1 MKKMA
6 TFFLLLLIGASLAA
20 QRNCGSMEHLHEQ
33 IQQSPEMRQRRAD
46 SEERIQKLLA
56 EPRAKTVIT
65 IPVVFHIIHNGDAV
79 GVDENLSDA
88 LISAQLAQMNA
99 DFSLSNAD
107 VSSIPMAFLPLA
119 ANTSIQFCLAAST
132 PDCQP
137 TNGINRVNGGQATWT
152 RSQIQNTLKP
162 NTIWDRDEY
171 LNIWTVVFNASEN
184 GLLGYAQFPGGP
196 AATDGVVV
204 TYTSVGSLALPNPDG
219 GDYDSGRTMTHEIGH
234 WLNLYH
240 IWGDDEND
248 ANTCAGSDL
257 VSDTPNQAVAS
268 GGCPN
273 FPQVSCANGPNGDMF
288 MNYMDYSDD
297 DCLNMFSVGQGD
309 RMYVVLDGGDR
320 STLANSPGCLPPGIC
335 YCDAASNDLA
345 ANEKIGNIV
354 FSDIAQASSS
364 NSGYENFTNVV
375 GQVAANQTYLFTA
388 TISNGFSTDQVL
400 VWIDFNQNGSFD
412 DAGEQVFTSSIGSG
426 PHTANIAIPATATL
440 GQTRMR
446 IRLHDTSDGPNS
458 ASCGNSTYGQVEDYT
473 LDITAALPVSYRFF
487 DVKKQNDHDALLVWE
502 TEYELDN
509 KGFGIELAT
518 DTQLGNFKSVGF
530 APAQSSP
537 AYSHL
542 LSNLPK
548 GQLYFRLRQEDF
560 DGSFSYSSIR
570 SLRID
575 EAAASLFSISP
586 NPATDVL
593 HLSLLPQLATDNAH
607 VQIYNQM
614 GQCVKTIPF
623 GTALLTMEIPLHG
636 LAAGSYY
643 VRLAID
649 GVIEIQRLVIV
660 E

>member
-1 MKKMA
+1 MA
-6 TFFLLLLIGASLAA
+6 TLFLLLLIGASLAA

-119 ANTSIQFCLAAST
+119 ANTSIQFCLAART
-132 PDCQP
+132 PDCLP
-137 TNGINRVNGGQATWT
+137 TNGINRINGGQATWT
-152 RSQIQNTLKP
+152 RTQIENTLKP
-162 NTIWDRDEY
+162 STIWNRDEY
-171 LNIWTVVFNASEN
+171 LNIWTVVFDASEG

-196 AATDGVVV
+196 VNTDGVAV
-204 TYTSVGSLALPNPDG
+204 TYTSVGSLAVPNPDG

-257 VSDTPNQAVAS
+257 VSDTPNQEVAN
-268 GGCPN
+268 GGCPT
-273 FPQVSCANGPNGDMF
+273 FPHVSCSNGPNGDMF
-288 MNYMDYSDD
+288 MSYMDYSDD
-297 DCLNMFSVGQGD
+297 DCLNMFSLGQGD

-320 STLANSPGCLPPGIC
+320 SALANSPGCLPPGIC
-335 YCDAASNDLA
+335 YCDAASDDLA
-345 ANEKIGNIV
+345 ANEKIGNID
-354 FSDIAQASSS
+354 FSDIDQASAS

-375 GQVAANQTYLFTA
+375 GQVTANQTYSFTA

-412 DAGEQVFTSSIGSG
+412 DAGELVFTSPIGVG
-426 PHTANIAIPATATL
+426 PHAGNIAIPATATL
-440 GQTRMR
+440 GETRMR
-446 IRLHDTSDGPNS
+446 VRLHDTSAGPNS
-458 ASCGNSTYGQVEDYT
+458 TSCGNSDYGQVEDYT

-502 TEYELDN
+502 TEYELGN

-518 DTQLGNFKSVGF
+518 ASSVFKPVGF
-530 APAQSSP
+530 VPAQSSP

-542 LSNLPK
+542 LSDLPK

-570 SLRID
+570 TLRID

-593 HLSLLPQLATDNAH
+593 QFKLLSQTATDNAQA
-607 VQIYNQM
+607 QIFNQI
-614 GQCVKTIPF
+614 GQCVKIIPL
-623 GTALLTMEIPLHG
+623 GTSFPVMMLPLHG

-643 VRLAID
+643 VRLALD
-649 GVIEIQRLVIV
+649 GVIEIQRFVIV